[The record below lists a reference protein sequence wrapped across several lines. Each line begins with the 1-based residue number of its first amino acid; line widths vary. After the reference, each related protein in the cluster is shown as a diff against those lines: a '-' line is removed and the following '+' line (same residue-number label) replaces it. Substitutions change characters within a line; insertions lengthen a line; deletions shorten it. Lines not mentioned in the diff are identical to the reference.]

1 MPNFTISEILTIMLV
16 ILVVFGPQRLPEM
29 AQKAG
34 QLVRKARTLVNDLKG
49 EFEGE
54 WQEVA
59 QPLKDV
65 REEIQ
70 GVKRDMESSIAELN
84 DDVAKAKQELEAEM
98 AEAKKGMEDEV
109 AEVNR
114 QLEETVRRTGR
125 WRRGGGSSDDYT
137 HAAHE
142 PSRRASFASDQVCGG
157 SGARLGHRHH
167 LLPEN
172 SRGAR

>member
-59 QPLKDV
+59 KPLKDV

-70 GVKRDMESSIAELN
+70 GVKRDMESSISELN

-114 QLEETVRRTGR
+114 QLEETV
-125 WRRGGGSSDDYT
+125 
-137 HAAHE
+137 AE
-142 PSRRASFASDQVCGG
+142 PED
-157 SGARLGHRHH
+157 GAEEDGQR
-167 LLPEN
+167 
-172 SRGAR
+172 

>member
-1 MPNFTISEILTIMLV
+1 MLV

-34 QLVRKARTLVNDLKG
+34 QLVRKARILVNDLKG

-65 REEIQ
+65 RNEIQ
-70 GVKRDMESSIAELN
+70 GVKSEVESSITELN

-98 AEAKKGMEDEV
+98 AEAKEGIEAEV
-109 AEVNR
+109 AEANR
-114 QLEETVRRTGR
+114 QLEETMSESG
-125 WRRGGGSSDDYT
+125 DDS
-137 HAAHE
+137 E
-142 PSRRASFASDQVCGG
+142 KDGEG
-157 SGARLGHRHH
+157 
-167 LLPEN
+167 
-172 SRGAR
+172 

>member
-34 QLVRKARTLVNDLKG
+34 QLVRKARTMVNDLKG

-59 QPLKDV
+59 QPLKQV

-70 GVKRDMESSIAELN
+70 GVKTEVESSMSELN

-98 AEAKKGMEDEV
+98 AEAKKDIEDEV
-109 AEVNR
+109 AE
-114 QLEETVRRTGR
+114 TGR
-125 WRRGGGSSDDYT
+125 HLENTMAESEDD
-137 HAAHE
+137 
-142 PSRRASFASDQVCGG
+142 
-157 SGARLGHRHH
+157 
-167 LLPEN
+167 PEKN
-172 SRGAR
+172 GEA

>member
-16 ILVVFGPQRLPEM
+16 ILVVFGPHRLPEM

-34 QLVRKARTLVNDLKG
+34 QLVRKARTLVDDLKG

-65 REEIQ
+65 REELQ
-70 GVKRDMESSIAELN
+70 GVKSAMESSIAELN

-98 AEAKKGMEDEV
+98 AEVKKGIEEEV
-109 AEVNR
+109 ADVNR
-114 QLEETVRRTGR
+114 QLEETIAEPED
-125 WRRGGGSSDDYT
+125 GS
-137 HAAHE
+137 E
-142 PSRRASFASDQVCGG
+142 EEGER
-157 SGARLGHRHH
+157 
-167 LLPEN
+167 
-172 SRGAR
+172 

>member
-65 REEIQ
+65 RNEIQ
-70 GVKRDMESSIAELN
+70 GVKSEVESSITELN
-84 DDVAKAKQELEAEM
+84 DDVAKAKQELEADM
-98 AEAKKGMEDEV
+98 AEAKEGIEAEV
-109 AEVNR
+109 AEANR
-114 QLEETVRRTGR
+114 QLEETMSESG
-125 WRRGGGSSDDYT
+125 DDS
-137 HAAHE
+137 E
-142 PSRRASFASDQVCGG
+142 KDGEG
-157 SGARLGHRHH
+157 
-167 LLPEN
+167 
-172 SRGAR
+172 